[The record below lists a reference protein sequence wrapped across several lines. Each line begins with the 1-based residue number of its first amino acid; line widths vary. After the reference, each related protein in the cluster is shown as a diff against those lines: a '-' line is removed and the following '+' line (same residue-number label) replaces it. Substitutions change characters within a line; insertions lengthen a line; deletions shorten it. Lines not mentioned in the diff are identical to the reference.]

1 MLTAWYQHDYQFNF
15 ILYIWI
21 FQHVTEAESKKLWM
35 CVFKCQDRS
44 GKDPNVQPLESA
56 AEKRRLLTMGKT
68 ATRIFTVTT
77 AVSAIAPKILHNAE
91 GASGR
96 HVASACEWG
105 PGRQAGL
112 PDWSISHEVPWCT
125 TFMQTDHTLGFVSK
139 CPSLEHHR
147 DRVHTNTGRF

>member
-1 MLTAWYQHDYQFNF
+1 MK
-15 ILYIWI
+15 IWI
-21 FQHVTEAESKKLWM
+21 FQNVTEAESKKLWM

-105 PGRQAGL
+105 PGRQGCQIGAFHTRSHDAPLLCKLITRLGL
-112 PDWSISHEVPWCT
+112 FLNVQVLNTTEVES
-125 TFMQTDHTLGFVSK
+125 TLTLACFK
-139 CPSLEHHR
+139 CS
-147 DRVHTNTGRF
+147 F